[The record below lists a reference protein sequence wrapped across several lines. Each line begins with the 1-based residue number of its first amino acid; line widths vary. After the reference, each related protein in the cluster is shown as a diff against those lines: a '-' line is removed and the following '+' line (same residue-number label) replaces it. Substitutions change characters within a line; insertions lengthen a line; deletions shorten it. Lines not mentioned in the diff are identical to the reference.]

1 MTLAIILFLLAVTVI
16 MLLTIPL
23 AMMVAPKEWPEL
35 WVNIKFWAVVITA
48 CAVISFA
55 VSYT

>member
-1 MTLAIILFLLAVTVI
+1 MTLAIILFLLATCVV
-16 MLLTIPL
+16 MLLAIPL
-23 AMMVAPKEWPEL
+23 TMLIAPKEWPEL